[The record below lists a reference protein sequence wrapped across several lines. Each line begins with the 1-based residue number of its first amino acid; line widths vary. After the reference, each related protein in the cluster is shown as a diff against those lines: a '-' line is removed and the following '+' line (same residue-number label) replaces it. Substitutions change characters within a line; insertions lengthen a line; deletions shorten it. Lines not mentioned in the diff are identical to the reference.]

1 MTAPHEPT
9 SETQSREARV
19 AIGEHEQ
26 SLAAMTTRDGPS
38 STPVATSA
46 QSPKAEQVGHYR
58 LVREIAS
65 GGFGIVFEAQHATL
79 GFLVAVKVIRRS
91 ANSAELR
98 EFASEARR
106 LSLFIGQPG
115 IVEIRDYGVE
125 READGTRRPYLVM
138 NLLQGRGVGA
148 EAGRPVRA
156 RSLTT
161 YARVHSLSDGQKL
174 EMFAKV
180 CDAVHLTHEQ
190 RIVHRD
196 LKPSNIIV
204 HEPETGPARPVVI
217 DFGIS
222 LTTTG
227 TGQGRASGIAG
238 TIPYMSPEQTRG
250 TDELDRRSDVYT
262 LGVILYE
269 LLCGQLPYPV
279 LGGQRTDSYSVIQN
293 TPPDFASSAATGI
306 SVHLR
311 QILTR
316 AMAKQPDQ
324 RYQTAA
330 DLAADL
336 RAVLGGDV
344 PREAR
349 RHLGGRARAIVRR
362 TLVGRSWIFLAI
374 AAIIA
379 AGFTDYVGRRSVY
392 DWTPLGSWF
401 ENQFVR
407 TDLMPDM
414 TDVVLVVRRD
424 STFFAAGMPDLKDKP
439 TQRSK
444 LRPYIGGLLEAIAE
458 ANPHCVGID
467 LGIVG
472 ELPGNAEIGQ
482 GIRAIV
488 ESRRT
493 VAGASSKTA
502 GTATQANPI
511 ADVPVVL
518 ALEEVPLQV
527 QGGWRFTDPDL
538 AVSPLLLRE
547 TDRLASAFSDS
558 ATVEHEARLASVEL
572 LTWANEAGSPVPG
585 IALELYAASQFPA
598 AYRFYEIDP
607 YSRDITIRFCNDAQG
622 LQPIGK
628 RVIAGTRREYNVD
641 AQLWRDW
648 MVVAPVNQLK
658 LGAAMVAWE
667 DVVARKPEAMAKLK
681 GKVVVVG
688 ADNTLDDRHFDTLGN
703 QCGSAF
709 VGVAVQ
715 MLMSGVSVTVP
726 TSIGEIVA
734 TLASVAAGVALTL
747 VWTRRRRWWPRWVT
761 SGIWVGLLLG
771 VVIVMLGALTLA
783 HHFAYLF
790 NPFML
795 AIGVTSATVLTF
807 GVERARKQ
815 VLLGRESIS

>member
-9 SETQSREARV
+9 SETQSREAHV

-349 RHLGGRARAIVRR
+349 RHLSGRARAIVRR

-379 AGFTDYVGRRSVY
+379 AGFTDYVGRRAVY

-458 ANPHCVGID
+458 ANPHCV
-467 LGIVG
+467 
-472 ELPGNAEIGQ
+472 
-482 GIRAIV
+482 
-488 ESRRT
+488 
-493 VAGASSKTA
+493 
-502 GTATQANPI
+502 
-511 ADVPVVL
+511 VL
-518 ALEEVPLQV
+518 
-527 QGGWRFTDPDL
+527 
-538 AVSPLLLRE
+538 
-547 TDRLASAFSDS
+547 
-558 ATVEHEARLASVEL
+558 
-572 LTWANEAGSPVPG
+572 
-585 IALELYAASQFPA
+585 
-598 AYRFYEIDP
+598 
-607 YSRDITIRFCNDAQG
+607 
-622 LQPIGK
+622 
-628 RVIAGTRREYNVD
+628 
-641 AQLWRDW
+641 
-648 MVVAPVNQLK
+648 
-658 LGAAMVAWE
+658 
-667 DVVARKPEAMAKLK
+667 
-681 GKVVVVG
+681 
-688 ADNTLDDRHFDTLGN
+688 
-703 QCGSAF
+703 
-709 VGVAVQ
+709 
-715 MLMSGVSVTVP
+715 
-726 TSIGEIVA
+726 
-734 TLASVAAGVALTL
+734 TLASSASSLATPRSGRAFAPSSKVAAQSPAPVRRRLALRLRPTRL
-747 VWTRRRRWWPRWVT
+747 RMCLLYLRSRRFLFRSRAGGGSRTPIWRSVRFSFARPIDSRQPFQIRQLSSTRRGWQVWNFSRGRTRRAARFPESRSSSTRRVSSRRRT
-761 SGIWVGLLLG
+761 GSMKSTLIR
-771 VVIVMLGALTLA
+771 VISPSDFAMMLRACSR
-783 HHFAYLF
+783 
-790 NPFML
+790 
-795 AIGVTSATVLTF
+795 SAS
-807 GVERARKQ
+807 A
-815 VLLGRESIS
+815 